1 MYWVLSI
8 ISYNCSVYKYTNG
21 NFSCKGNGGKQYD
34 DGVRPICSYVPESLQ
49 TKEPCAVVVLQ
60 KWAKTLCK
68 TRTYFTR
75 TLSQMIKQNVSSIFF
90 TQAYLSL
97 AIFRAKKIFNFHC
110 KTESERSF
118 EQALIGY
125 SMESTSIPENVQSQY
140 LFEKQWRWRLR
151 PTSLAPCF
159 QLLST
164 NELFYPVL
172 IHITH
177 FSKPHRYVS
186 SPANTVRSCAKTLFD
201 FSLFGDNY
209 TN

>member
-75 TLSQMIKQNVSSIFF
+75 TLSQMIKQNVSSILF
-90 TQAYLSL
+90 TQVYSSL
-97 AIFRAKKIFNFHC
+97 AIFRAKK
-110 KTESERSF
+110 
-118 EQALIGY
+118 
-125 SMESTSIPENVQSQY
+125 
-140 LFEKQWRWRLR
+140 
-151 PTSLAPCF
+151 
-159 QLLST
+159 
-164 NELFYPVL
+164 
-172 IHITH
+172 
-177 FSKPHRYVS
+177 
-186 SPANTVRSCAKTLFD
+186 NTLQ
-201 FSLFGDNY
+201 FSLQNWERKEFRASVDWLHYGIHFNSGKR
-209 TN
+209 TVTIFIRKTMTLTS